1 MGAAWV
7 PPGGVGGSPAL
18 PEGAEIGLQGVC
30 SRSGTRCHP
39 GPTAGAC
46 QRLCCPFWLAGEGCA
61 GLAQDLGSPW
71 GGGHR
76 SALRFWA
83 APTLSHGQVAI
94 PEELPG
100 SPLLCCQTPA
110 PKPALRGGP
119 ALYPPLNPPGLRHPP
134 PGSGG
139 TGDLNPL
146 RPCGA
151 WGRAGPGGENRGRFW
166 GGGWGGGDQGAG
178 LAAPP
183 LPRGGQPGLP
193 RPRAAAVGGAPEAR
207 SGTGELVRDRGTL
220 GGSGGG

>member
-1 MGAAWV
+1 ML
-7 PPGGVGGSPAL
+7 PGCH
-18 PEGAEIGLQGVC
+18 PEGLGALQHSPRVPKLGCRVF
-30 SRSGTRCHP
+30 
-39 GPTAGAC
+39 AAA
-46 QRLCCPFWLAGEGCA
+46 LAPAATPAPQQEPARGCA
-61 GLAQDLGSPW
+61 ALFGWQGRDARGWLRTWGAPG

-94 PEELPG
+94 PGELPG
-100 SPLLCCQTPA
+100 SPLLCCQTPT

-134 PGSGG
+134 GSGG

-151 WGRAGPGGENRGRFW
+151 RGRAGPGGENRGRFW
-166 GGGWGGGDQGAG
+166 GGGWGGGPGGRARRPAAAKG
-178 LAAPP
+178 RAARAAPAP
-183 LPRGGQPGLP
+183 CGRS
-193 RPRAAAVGGAPEAR
+193 RRSTGGAERCRRA
-207 SGTGELVRDRGTL
+207 GTGPGDFGV